1 MKNFSFLNSLIS
13 RSLAGLIV
21 AVATGQ
27 TLADNAA
34 VDSADKSFLQNAYED
49 GLAEI
54 KMGEL
59 GQTKSANADVKA
71 FAAEMVKD
79 HGAANGD
86 LKTLSDNKKVSLATD
101 PSLVAQGKAK
111 LLDARS
117 GASFDKA
124 FADDM
129 VNDHKKAVAAFE
141 KAANEAKDPDVK
153 AFAAKILP
161 TLRHHLSMAE
171 ELQAKV
177 GK

>member
-1 MKNFSFLNSLIS
+1 MKKLPFFASILP
-13 RSLAGLIV
+13 RALAGIIV
-21 AVATGQ
+21 AIAAGHAF
-27 TLADNAA
+27 ADNAA
-34 VDSADKSFLQNAYED
+34 VDSTDKSFLQNAYED
-49 GLAEI
+49 GLAEV

-59 GQTKSANADVKA
+59 GQNKSANADVKA
-71 FAAEMVKD
+71 FATQMVTD
-79 HGAANGD
+79 HSAANGE
-86 LKTLSDNKKVSLATD
+86 LKTLSDNKKVSLSTD
-101 PSLVAQGKAK
+101 PSLIAQGKAK

-117 GASFDKA
+117 GTSFDKA

-129 VNDHKKAVAAFE
+129 VSDHKKAVEAFE

-153 AFAAKILP
+153 AFAAKTLP